1 MSLNAALA
9 ACKAAR
15 RLGAGAQS
23 RVDVVRCNKKVGANV
38 SEGLKK
44 MPADDI

>member
-1 MSLNAALA
+1 MFLNAPIA

-23 RVDVVRCNKKVGANV
+23 RVDVVRCNKKVGADV
-38 SEGLKK
+38 IEGLKK